1 MFVSHLRKQHWQLVT
16 KCFLCYDMSAFSV
29 YTASFKYWP
38 PTSPLSPQIYGVW
51 MLCLPSTPNV
61 FKRKLLNV
69 IVPGASSTCFLFL
82 LNEVSWEANKKKKNH
97 LKILRIDGACATFW
111 TKLLVSIWKT
121 IYVGISF
128 FLCAAEIVSKERL
141 LLSFNGH
148 SKYFEAFMVI

>member
-82 LNEVSWEANKKKKNH
+82 SNEVSWEANKNKKNH
-97 LKILRIDGACATFW
+97 LKILISWWRMRNVLDKTSCDQFGKRYMSVFPSFSVLQ
-111 TKLLVSIWKT
+111 KLSQKKDCFCHST
-121 IYVGISF
+121 GI
-128 FLCAAEIVSKERL
+128 LNILK
-141 LLSFNGH
+141 LSW
-148 SKYFEAFMVI
+148 

>member
-82 LNEVSWEANKKKKNH
+82 LNEVSWEANKNKKNH

-111 TKLLVSIWKT
+111 TKLLVINLEND
-121 IYVGISF
+121 ICRYF
-128 FLCAAEIVSKERL
+128 
-141 LLSFNGH
+141 LLSLCCRNCL
-148 SKYFEAFMVI
+148 KRKIAFVIQRAF